1 MYILTI
7 KRRWVGEP
15 RLHSQKEK
23 PKTDYYNIPNPRKTL
38 RKTLSTESSSWV
50 LQAKP
55 IKSPIKMSITQCFC
69 RRATPKQVFSVML
82 KWLTAL
88 RNIFR
93 AALSEGNCLSTV
105 TTNQD
110 TSHLQGVSLS
120 SILKESEE
128 PMESAIENVSALQ
141 DCIWNHLS
149 KTTLFAAKEIINFSS
164 NLCNQNRLLWKFS
177 REASWNHVLAAG
189 SY

>member
-1 MYILTI
+1 MNDPTRRKNSSVLQGKHGCIFWPL

-15 RLHSQKEK
+15 RLHSQKENPK
-23 PKTDYYNIPNPRKTL
+23 PDYYNIPNPRKTL
-38 RKTLSTESSSWV
+38 RKTVSTESSSWV

-69 RRATPKQVFSVML
+69 RRATPKQAFSVML
-82 KWLTAL
+82 KWLTSL

-93 AALSEGNCLSTV
+93 AALSEDNCLSTV

-120 SILKESEE
+120 SILLKEGVWGAYRKCHRKCPAWLHMKPS
-128 PMESAIENVSALQ
+128 Q
-141 DCIWNHLS
+141 QNHPV
-149 KTTLFAAKEIINFSS
+149 
-164 NLCNQNRLLWKFS
+164 CC
-177 REASWNHVLAAG
+177 
-189 SY
+189 